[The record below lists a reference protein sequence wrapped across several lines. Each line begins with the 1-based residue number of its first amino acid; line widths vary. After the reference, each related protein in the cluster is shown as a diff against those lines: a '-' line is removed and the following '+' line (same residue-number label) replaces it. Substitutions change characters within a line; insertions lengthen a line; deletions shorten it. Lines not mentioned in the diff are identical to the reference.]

1 MTTNTSMS
9 VFNRYTDSFTKN
21 VTFKKHV
28 IDNVF
33 WDDTIAV
40 QQDLGHDKA
49 NKVAV
54 YVPKDKNDLSNY
66 VNAKQYNG
74 NGWTL
79 QTGDFIVKGEVI
91 ETTITGIKDLKNY
104 DTFTITEFDDKDY
117 GSSNMHHFEIKG
129 A

>member
-1 MTTNTSMS
+1 MTTNTNMS
-9 VFNRYTDSFTKN
+9 VFNRYTDPFTKA

-28 IDNVF
+28 INNVF

-40 QQDLGHDKA
+40 QQDLGHDKS

-54 YVPKDKNDLSNY
+54 YIPKDKNDLSNY
-66 VNAKQYNG
+66 VNAKQYNS

-91 ETTITGIKDLKNY
+91 ETEITGIKDLKNY
-104 DTFTITEFDDKDY
+104 DAFTITEFDDKDY

-129 A
+129 S

>member
-28 IDNVF
+28 ISNVF

-54 YVPKDKNDLSNY
+54 YVPKNKNDLSNY

-104 DTFTITEFDDKDY
+104 DVFTITEVDDKDY
-117 GSSNMHHFEIKG
+117 GSPNMHHFEIKG
-129 A
+129 S

>member
-1 MTTNTSMS
+1 MS
-9 VFNRYTDSFTKN
+9 VFNRYTDSFTKV

-28 IDNVF
+28 ISNVF

-91 ETTITGIKDLKNY
+91 ETEITGIKDLKNY
-104 DTFTITEFDDKDY
+104 DAFTIMEFDNKDY

-129 A
+129 S

>member
-9 VFNRYTDSFTKN
+9 VFNRYTDSFTKA

-28 IDNVF
+28 ISNVF
-33 WDDTIAV
+33 WDDTIVV
-40 QQDLGHDKA
+40 QQDQGYDKT

-54 YVPKDKNDLSNY
+54 YIPKDKNDLSNY

-91 ETTITGIKDLKNY
+91 ETEITGIKDLKNY
-104 DTFTITEFDDKDY
+104 DAFTITEIDDKDY

>member
-9 VFNRYTDSFTKN
+9 VFNRYTDPFTKA

-28 IDNVF
+28 ISNVF

-91 ETTITGIKDLKNY
+91 ETEITGIKDLKNY
-104 DTFTITEFDDKDY
+104 DAFTITEFDDKDY

-129 A
+129 S